1 MFEITQPKSGVD
13 RRTASRAHV
22 AFPTR
27 WDHRRL
33 EDQPGELLDVSKT
46 GLFLRPSGGT
56 VRFRPNDVVWGSLEI
71 EGQSRVFSGIVR
83 WRGWSLEHRC
93 VGLGLQLEEH
103 SQLSEAEVQ
112 AIRWPRDSRGRP
124 MLRVVGRDD

>member
-13 RRTASRAHV
+13 RRTASRAQV

-33 EDQPGELLDVSKT
+33 EDQPGELLDVSTT

-83 WRGWSLEHRC
+83 WRGWSRGLTRLRRRGAPMRGCTGWHR
-93 VGLGLQLEEH
+93 
-103 SQLSEAEVQ
+103 SRNAT
-112 AIRWPRDSRGRP
+112 WPGTGTRSAYPRR
-124 MLRVVGRDD
+124 